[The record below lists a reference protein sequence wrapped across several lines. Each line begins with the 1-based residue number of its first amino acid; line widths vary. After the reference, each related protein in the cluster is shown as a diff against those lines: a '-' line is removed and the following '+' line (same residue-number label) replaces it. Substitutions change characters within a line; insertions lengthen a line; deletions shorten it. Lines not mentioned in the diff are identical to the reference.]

1 LADISRF
8 DGFLKAAAE
17 RKKPRR
23 DFKDAMRE
31 FAEYRRSPELKSEKS
46 EKSEKPKKP
55 GKPENLKQPEKDFLV

>member
-1 LADISRF
+1 MAEESRF

-31 FAEYRRSPELKSEKS
+31 FVEYRSAPELKSEKS
-46 EKSEKPKKP
+46 EKAKKP
-55 GKPENLKQPEKDFLV
+55 GSPENQKQPEKDFLK

>member
-1 LADISRF
+1 MAEESRF

-31 FAEYRRSPELKSEKS
+31 FVEYRNAPELKSEKS
-46 EKSEKPKKP
+46 EKPEKP
-55 GKPENLKQPEKDFLV
+55 GKPEKLKQPEEDFLK

>member
-1 LADISRF
+1 MADTSRF

-31 FAEYRRSPELKSEKS
+31 FSEYRRSPELKSEKS
-46 EKSEKPKKP
+46 EKPEKP
-55 GKPENLKQPEKDFLV
+55 GKPEKLKQPEEDFLK